1 MGHQNRELRKELE
14 KIIPPETTPVRRPAI
29 LGLVFLR
36 YICAAAEEYDAKN
49 AFPPQRKAD
58 APEGG
63 NNSDPA
69 AEASGQATDRSQAT
83 DRNRSPERF
92 FVPDC
97 VRWDRIFPRNDPAGE
112 STGGNAGAG
121 KDTGENAG
129 ELREI
134 AGAIRAVERE
144 NPLLRGL
151 FPDVLKYPPGRSS
164 RPPEDGSLFPAE
176 LGRFLE
182 DLCARE
188 AAWTFKYLWER
199 FEKTSGPDPLEN
211 LRASTARRGRSGKTG
226 ETPIPHCVAELL
238 AHMLEP
244 YQGRFYDPCC
254 RSAAFLTGAADFV
267 TSRQGKLPDI
277 SFYAQE
283 RSLEAWR
290 FAGMNLIVRD
300 IDTTDILLNP
310 DSPLQ
315 RDRFRDLKFDFI
327 TACPSFGE
335 NPYSWI
341 QYVLDRLSPVGLGAI
356 VLSRGSLSSFREGD
370 REIRRTLVDG
380 RLLDCVVNLPP
391 RIIGALN
398 PCLWFLSRAKAGRGR
413 RADELLF
420 IDARQ
425 LGRSRDRRHWEF
437 SGEDISRIAR
447 TYHNWRFPKAAPYRD
462 LRQFAVSISLSQI
475 REEQYNLNPAFYLGI
490 PETGE
495 DTGQEVRF
503 AALRAEFE
511 ELVREDSRLSRQL
524 VENLRKIRFED

>member
-1 MGHQNRELRKELE
+1 MGYQNRELRKELE
-14 KIIPPETTPVRRPAI
+14 RIIPPETAPARHPAI

-36 YICAAAEEYDAKN
+36 YICAAAGEYKAKTS
-49 AFPPQRKAD
+49 FPQQRKAD
-58 APEGG
+58 SPEGG
-63 NNSDPA
+63 NNSDPP
-69 AEASGQATDRSQAT
+69 AEPSGRDT
-83 DRNRSPERF
+83 DRNRAPERF
-92 FVPDC
+92 FVPDS
-97 VRWDRIFPRNDPAGE
+97 VRWDLIFPRNDPAGDQE
-112 STGGNAGAG
+112 GAGAG

-134 AGAIRAVERE
+134 AGAIRALERE

-164 RPPEDGSLFPAE
+164 RPPEEEALSPAE
-176 LGRFLE
+176 LGRFLG
-182 DLCARE
+182 DLSARE

-199 FEKTSGPDPLEN
+199 FEKAAGPDPLEN
-211 LRASTARRGRSGKTG
+211 LRTSTARRNRSRKTG
-226 ETPIPHCVAELL
+226 EPPIPRCIAELL

-254 RSAAFLTGAADFV
+254 GSAAFLTGAADFV
-267 TSRQGKLPDI
+267 TSRQGKLPDL

-283 RSLEAWR
+283 RSPEAWR
-290 FAGMNLIVRD
+290 FAGMNLVVRG

-327 TACPSFGE
+327 TACPSLGE

-341 QYVLDRLSPVGLGAI
+341 QYVLDRLSPLGLGAV

-391 RIIGALN
+391 RILGALN
-398 PCLWFLSRAKAGRGR
+398 PCIWFLSRAKAGRGR

-437 SGEDISRIAR
+437 SGDDISRIAR

-462 LRQFAVSISLSQI
+462 LRQFAISISLAQV
-475 REEQYNLNPAFYLGI
+475 REAQYKLNPAFYLGI

-511 ELVREDSRLSRQL
+511 DLVREESRLNRQL